1 MVSNFHLPP
10 TGFGPG
16 SQPLGEE
23 GEALEYLP
31 MPQDMRA
38 YSPHLPEVEVDDHLE
53 IHGGCCRR
61 AMASRQ

>member
-23 GEALEYLP
+23 GAALEYLP

-38 YSPHLPEVEVDDHLE
+38 YSPHLPEV
-53 IHGGCCRR
+53 
-61 AMASRQ
+61 